1 MLMYPR
7 TLTGPRVDQ
16 RPTRPFFSCPSLFFP
31 FSSLVLGFL
40 FWVLGFG
47 VFPASPFISSTID
60 KAQEA
65 ALRSASVR
73 TLDLSFPVAFAIGSS
88 YHVHSRACPVSIDG
102 YVVKGRP
109 KVKILKLRIQLV
121 LVVGG
126 AYFVSGFL
134 KSIVSKAP

>member
-1 MLMYPR
+1 MEIADVDVPEDTHRAPR
-7 TLTGPRVDQ
+7 RSETNKAVLLLS
-16 RPTRPFFSCPSLFFP
+16 FFVFP
-31 FSSLVLGFL
+31 IFLSGVGVSVLGFG
-40 FWVLGFG
+40 FWVLGF
-47 VFPASPFISSTID
+47 FLHPASPFISSTID

-73 TLDLSFPVAFAIGSS
+73 TLDLSFPLAFAIGSS

-121 LVVGG
+121 LVGPILSQG
-126 AYFVSGFL
+126 S
-134 KSIVSKAP
+134 